1 MYETFYGFSH
11 KPFDLNPDPAY
22 LYMSPGHK
30 DCFTHLQ
37 YAIVENKGFV
47 VITGEV
53 GSGKT
58 TLINHLLKKI
68 HNRIHVGVIYNTSV
82 PPAQFLKMIC
92 QEFELQVDGL
102 DKPDLLTAFNAFLLE
117 SYRRRNRVVLIIDE
131 AQNLPVST
139 LEEIRMLSN
148 VEGERDRL
156 LQIILVGQPELRRK
170 LQERRL
176 RQFTQRVTVHYH
188 LDGLT
193 EEQTA
198 GYIRHRLAVAGGR
211 NPELFTPEGVQAVY
225 RHSFGIPRLI
235 NILCDTALVHGFG
248 EDLRTIGRE
257 VVEQVAASRQLGGM
271 LLDEQGAEGATLRSS
286 NGLAGRLGTL
296 EEQVRTLQATVSQL
310 DGQLASSKH
319 RELLLLELFQ
329 LLRPHLDERLGEIS
343 QFLAARQTRELEKIA
358 ASGKLAAGSGRRE
371 G

>member
-1 MYETFYGFSH
+1 MYEAFYGFTE
-11 KPFDLNPDPAY
+11 KPFDLHPDPGY
-22 LYMSPGHK
+22 LYMSPVHQ

-68 HNRIHVGVIYNTSV
+68 HNRIHVGVVYNTSV

-92 QEFELQVDGL
+92 QEFELVVDGL
-102 DKPDLLTAFNAFLLE
+102 DKPDLLSAFNAFLLE
-117 SYRRRNRVVLIIDE
+117 SCRRRNRVVLIIDE

-148 VEGERDRL
+148 VEGEKERL

-188 LDGLT
+188 LAGLNP
-193 EEQTA
+193 EQTA
-198 GYIRHRLAVAGGR
+198 GYIRHRLAVAGGK
-211 NPELFTPEGVQAVY
+211 NPDLFTPESVETIY
-225 RHSFGIPRLI
+225 RYSFGIPRLI
-235 NILCDTALVHGFG
+235 NILCDSALVHGFG
-248 EDLRTIGRE
+248 EDQHTIDRE
-257 VVEQVAASRQLGGM
+257 VIEQVAASRKLGG
-271 LLDEQGAEGATLRSS
+271 LLVEEPEGGGEVPRSS
-286 NGLAGRLGTL
+286 NGLAGRVGTL
-296 EEQVRTLQATVSQL
+296 EEQLRVLQGTVDQL
-310 DGQLASSKH
+310 NDRLSSSKH
-319 RELLLLELFQ
+319 REAVLLELFQ
-329 LLRPHLDERLGEIS
+329 LLRPHLDERLGEIGRL
-343 QFLAARQTRELEKIA
+343 LAARQTRELEKIA
-358 ASGKLAAGSGRRE
+358 GSGKLGS
-371 G
+371 